1 MISTRFRQNISH
13 VLQRLDIATSRVS
26 ATAFVAVILLAFNI
40 TLAVRGFPASWQV
53 YFATVSN
60 TVFLI
65 FLFSFKH
72 TDHRGLTALQ
82 LKLDE
87 VIRSI
92 PAANDHLVS
101 IERADE
107 TEIVAL
113 EKEQKSVHESLKGAQ
128 EGSEIEPITEQ
139 ELAALLRL
147 RRPGSENI

>member
-13 VLQRLDIATSRVS
+13 VLQSLDAITSRVS
-26 ATAFVAVILLAFNI
+26 ATVFVAVILLTFNI
-40 TLAVRGFPASWQV
+40 ALAIRGFPNSWQV
-53 YFATVSN
+53 YFATASN
-60 TVFLI
+60 TVVLI

-92 PAANDHLVS
+92 PAADDHLVS

-107 TEIVAL
+107 SEIVAL
-113 EKEQKSVHESLKGAQ
+113 EKEQISVHDSLKGGQ
-128 EGSEIEPITEQ
+128 E
-139 ELAALLRL
+139 AA
-147 RRPGSENI
+147 E

>member
-13 VLQRLDIATSRVS
+13 VLQHLDAMTSRVS
-26 ATAFVAVILLAFNI
+26 ATVFVAVVLITFNV
-40 TLAVRGFPASWQV
+40 TLAVRGFPNSWQV
-53 YFATVSN
+53 YFATLSN
-60 TVFLI
+60 TVILI

-92 PAANDHLVS
+92 PAADDNLVS

-113 EKEQKSVHESLKGAQ
+113 EKEQKSVHESQKSVQ
-128 EGSEIEPITEQ
+128 EGSEIEQITEQ
-139 ELAALLRL
+139 ALAALLRL
-147 RRPGSENI
+147 RRPGSENL